1 VTRRHERATTRR
13 RFVQGLAAGGVL
25 AGAGA
30 WLPRRAA
37 LAASVA
43 DVATLHG
50 PVIDLT
56 IGAHEV
62 NFTGATRT
70 ATLANGTLPGPILRW
85 REGDDVTLRVRNA
98 LRVDTAIHWHGVL
111 TPSNMDGVPGLS
123 FRGIVPGDTYD
134 YRFRARQSG
143 TYWYHAHADFQE
155 QTGVYGAIV
164 IEPRAPEPFKYDREH
179 VVLLSD
185 WTDRDPLELYRLLRR
200 HSDYFNYN
208 QRTLGDFVR
217 DSKRDGFGSALE
229 DRFAWARMR
238 MTPAD
243 LADVG
248 GHAYTYL
255 VNGRTPAGNWTGLF
269 APGERVR
276 LRIVNGSSMTTFD
289 VRIPGLTMTVVAAD
303 GQHVQPVEVEE
314 CRMGAAEVLDV
325 LVEPRGADAFTLFAQ
340 SLDRSGY
347 ARATLAV
354 RDGLEAAVPALDPPI
369 YLSMADMGHQ
379 HGAGAASSTA
389 SEHATAATSEHAEHS
404 EHPEHTEHS
413 ERAEHV
419 DHSEHTEHAEHA
431 DHAEH
436 DAGAAATA
444 EHSSH
449 DAHMGHAGHTLQ
461 THPAT
466 ETHNPAVD
474 MQATT
479 PAPRLADPG
488 VGLRDNGRRVL
499 AYADLRSA
507 FADPDGR
514 APGRTIELHLTG
526 HMERFLWS
534 FDGVPFS
541 SAEPLALDYGERVR
555 FVLVND
561 TMMEHPIHLHGM
573 WSDLEDE
580 HGEFLV
586 RKHTISIP
594 PGTKRSFRVT
604 ADALGRWAFH
614 CHLLYHMMAGMFR
627 EVRVEE
633 PTAPPAEH
641 EHQHAH
647 GDAGTPPATTEYGHA
662 GHEHAEAE
670 SAAAAPAATDGETH
684 EHAHAPPEPAHDHS
698 QHVHE

>member
-25 AGAGA
+25 LGAGA
-30 WLPRRAA
+30 ELPRRAA
-37 LAASVA
+37 QAASVA
-43 DVATLHG
+43 DVSTLRG
-50 PVIDLT
+50 PKIGLT

-62 NFTGATRT
+62 NFTGATRS
-70 ATLANGTLPGPILRW
+70 ATLANGSLPGPILRW
-85 REGDDVTLRVRNA
+85 REGDDVTLSVRNE
-98 LRVDTAIHWHGVL
+98 LSTDTAIHWHGVL
-111 TPSNMDGVPGLS
+111 TPSNMDGVPGMS
-123 FRGIVPGDTYD
+123 FRGIAPGETYD

-143 TYWYHAHADFQE
+143 TYWYHAHAGFQE

-164 IEPRAPEPFKYDREH
+164 IEPLEPEPFKYDREH

-185 WTDRDPLELYRLLRR
+185 WTDRDPLDLYRLLKR

-217 DSKRDGFGSALE
+217 DSRRDGFGSALQ

-255 VNGRTPAGNWTGLF
+255 VNGKTPAGNWTGHF

-276 LRIVNGSSMTTFD
+276 LRIINGSAMTTFD
-289 VRIPGLTMTVVAAD
+289 LRIPGLMMTVVAAD
-303 GQHVQPVEVEE
+303 GRYVRPVDVEE
-314 CRMGAAEVLDV
+314 FRIGAAEVLDV
-325 LVEPRGADAFTLFAQ
+325 LVEPRGANAFTLFAQ

-354 RDGLEAAVPALDPPI
+354 RDGLEAAVPTLDPPI
-369 YLSMADMGHQ
+369 YLPMADMGHA
-379 HGAGAASSTA
+379 HGAD
-389 SEHATAATSEHAEHS
+389 SEHAEHV
-404 EHPEHTEHS
+404 
-413 ERAEHV
+413 EHV
-419 DHSEHTEHAEHA
+419 DSSEHAEHA
-431 DHAEH
+431 GH
-436 DAGAAATA
+436 DPGAVTTT
-444 EHSSH
+444 EHSAH
-449 DAHMGHAGHTLQ
+449 DAHAGHAGHAVQ
-461 THPAT
+461 AHPAT

-474 MQATT
+474 MQAAM

-514 APGRTIELHLTG
+514 APSRTVELHLTG
-526 HMERFLWS
+526 HMDRFLWS

-541 SAEPLALDYGERVR
+541 SAEPLVLEYGERVR

-580 HGEFLV
+580 GGEFLV
-586 RKHTISIP
+586 RKHTISFP

-614 CHLLYHMMAGMFR
+614 CHLLYHMTAGMFR

-633 PTAPPAEH
+633 ASALPAEH
-641 EHQHAH
+641 QHQHAH
-647 GDAGTPPATTEYGHA
+647 DDSGASP
-662 GHEHAEAE
+662 
-670 SAAAAPAATDGETH
+670 AAA
-684 EHAHAPPEPAHDHS
+684 EPAHDHS
-698 QHVHE
+698 EHVHE

>member
-1 VTRRHERATTRR
+1 MTRWRFERATTRR

-37 LAASVA
+37 FAASAA
-43 DVATLHG
+43 DVTTLHG
-50 PVIDLT
+50 PEIDLV
-56 IGAHEV
+56 IGSHEV
-62 NFTGATRT
+62 NFTGATRK

-85 REGDDVTLRVRNA
+85 REGDDVTLRVRNELA
-98 LRVDTAIHWHGVL
+98 TDTAIHWHGVL
-111 TPSNMDGVPGLS
+111 TPANMDGVPGLS
-123 FRGIVPGDTYD
+123 FHGIASGETYA

-164 IEPRAPEPFKYDREH
+164 IEPREPEPFKYDREH

-185 WTDRDPLELYRLLRR
+185 WTDRDPLDLYRLLKR

-217 DSKRDGFGSALE
+217 DSRRDGFGSALE

-276 LRIVNGSSMTTFD
+276 LRIINGSAMTTFD
-289 VRIPGLTMTVVAAD
+289 VRIPGLAMTVVAAD
-303 GQHVQPVEVEE
+303 GQHVRPVEVEE
-314 CRMGAAEVLDV
+314 FRIGAAEVLDV

-369 YLSMADMGHQ
+369 YLSMADMGHGE
-379 HGAGAASSTA
+379 HAASAAPGAA
-389 SEHATAATSEHAEHS
+389 SEHAHDSAAASEHAGHDS
-404 EHPEHTEHS
+404 
-413 ERAEHV
+413 RAAHG
-419 DHSEHTEHAEHA
+419 EHA
-431 DHAEH
+431 
-436 DAGAAATA
+436 
-444 EHSSH
+444 
-449 DAHMGHAGHTLQ
+449 MQ

-466 ETHNPAVD
+466 ETHNPAID
-474 MQATT
+474 MQAAM

-488 VGLRDNGRRVL
+488 AGLRDNGRRVL

-526 HMERFLWS
+526 HMDRFLWS

-541 SAEPLALDYGERVR
+541 GAEPLVLRYGERVR

-580 HGEFLV
+580 QGEFLV

-614 CHLLYHMMAGMFR
+614 CHLLYHMTAGMFR

-633 PTAPPAEH
+633 GPAPPLEH
-641 EHQHAH
+641 EHQHVH
-647 GDAGTPPATTEYGHA
+647 GDASSPPAAE
-662 GHEHAEAE
+662 HEH
-670 SAAAAPAATDGETH
+670 SH
-684 EHAHAPPEPAHDHS
+684 EHE
-698 QHVHE
+698 

>member
-1 VTRRHERATTRR
+1 VTRRPERATTRR

-25 AGAGA
+25 ASAGA
-30 WLPRRAA
+30 WLPRGAA
-37 LAASVA
+37 LAASA
-43 DVATLHG
+43 DIATLRG
-50 PVIDLT
+50 PAIDLA

-62 NFTGATRT
+62 NFTGETRT
-70 ATLANGTLPGPILRW
+70 ATLVNGTLPGPILRW
-85 REGDDVTLRVRNA
+85 REGDDVTLRVRND
-98 LRVDTAIHWHGVL
+98 LGVDTAIHWHGVL
-111 TPSNMDGVPGLS
+111 TPANMDGVPGLS
-123 FRGIVPGDTYD
+123 FHGIRPGETYD
-134 YRFRARQSG
+134 YRFRVRQNG

-155 QTGVYGAIV
+155 QTGLYGAIV
-164 IEPRAPEPFKYDREH
+164 IEPREPEPFRYDREH

-185 WTDRDPLELYRLLRR
+185 WTDRDPLDLYRLLKR
-200 HSDYFNYN
+200 HSDYYNYN
-208 QRTLGDFVR
+208 RRTLGDFVR
-217 DSKRDGFGSALE
+217 DSRRDGFGAALE

-255 VNGRTPAGNWTGLF
+255 VNGKTPAGNWTGLF

-276 LRIVNGSSMTTFD
+276 LRIINGSAMTTFD
-289 VRIPGLTMTVVAAD
+289 LRIPGLAMTVVAAD
-303 GQHVQPVEVEE
+303 GRYVRPVEVEQF
-314 CRMGAAEVLDV
+314 RIGAAEVLDV

-354 RDGLEAAVPALDPPI
+354 REGLDAPVPALDPPI
-369 YLSMADMGHQ
+369 YLSMADMGHA
-379 HGAGAASSTA
+379 HGAGAASPSA
-389 SEHATAATSEHAEHS
+389 SEHKHDTAATSEHAEHDAVA
-404 EHPEHTEHS
+404 T
-413 ERAEHV
+413 
-419 DHSEHTEHAEHA
+419 T
-431 DHAEH
+431 DHA
-436 DAGAAATA
+436 G
-444 EHSSH
+444 H
-449 DAHMGHAGHTLQ
+449 DAHAGHSGHALQ
-461 THPAT
+461 AHPAT
-466 ETHNPAVD
+466 EAHNPAVD
-474 MQATT
+474 MQAAM
-479 PAPRLADPG
+479 PMPRLADPG

-526 HMERFLWS
+526 HMDRFLWS

-541 SAEPLALDYGERVR
+541 AAEPLVLTYGERVR

-580 HGEFLV
+580 QGEFLV
-586 RKHTISIP
+586 RKHTISVP

-614 CHLLYHMMAGMFR
+614 CHLLYHMLAGMFR

-633 PTAPPAEH
+633 GQAAASER
-641 EHQHAH
+641 EHQHVH
-647 GDAGTPPATTEYGHA
+647 GDTN
-662 GHEHAEAE
+662 
-670 SAAAAPAATDGETH
+670 AAPAAEH
-684 EHAHAPPEPAHDHS
+684 ERSHGDE
-698 QHVHE
+698 

>member
-1 VTRRHERATTRR
+1 VTRPHAHATTRR

-25 AGAGA
+25 AGTGVC
-30 WLPRRAA
+30 LPRRTAEAA
-37 LAASVA
+37 QAE
-43 DVATLHG
+43 VATLRG

-62 NFTGATRT
+62 KLTGATRP

-111 TPSNMDGVPGLS
+111 TPSNMDGVPGMS
-123 FRGIVPGDTYD
+123 FHGIAPGETYD

-143 TYWYHAHADFQE
+143 TYWYHAHSDFQE
-155 QTGVYGAIV
+155 QTGLYGAIV
-164 IEPRAPEPFKYDREH
+164 IEPREPEPFKHDREH

-185 WTDRDPLELYRLLRR
+185 WTDRDPLDLYRLLKR

-217 DSKRDGFGSALE
+217 DSKQDGFGNALE
-229 DRFAWARMR
+229 DHFAWARMR
-238 MTPAD
+238 MSPAD

-269 APGERVR
+269 AAGERVR
-276 LRIVNGSSMTTFD
+276 LRIINGSSMTTFD
-289 VRIPGLTMTVVAAD
+289 VRIPGLAMTVVAAD
-303 GQHVQPVEVEE
+303 GQPVRPVEVDEF
-314 CRMGAAEVLDV
+314 RIGAAEVLDV

-354 RDGLEAAVPALDPPI
+354 RDGLEADVPTLDPPI
-369 YLSMADMGHQ
+369 RLSMADMGH
-379 HGAGAASSTA
+379 AGHAGTA
-389 SEHATAATSEHAEHS
+389 PTMSEHAGHDATATALEQAGHEAHTSA
-404 EHPEHTEHS
+404 
-413 ERAEHV
+413 
-419 DHSEHTEHAEHA
+419 DHSAHA
-431 DHAEH
+431 
-436 DAGAAATA
+436 
-444 EHSSH
+444 
-449 DAHMGHAGHTLQ
+449 MGPRA
-461 THPAT
+461 HPAT

-474 MQATT
+474 MQSSMAM
-479 PAPRLADPG
+479 PRLADPG

-499 AYADLRSA
+499 AYADLHSTFR
-507 FADPDGR
+507 DPDGR
-514 APGRTIELHLTG
+514 VPGRTIEVHLTG
-526 HMERFLWS
+526 HMDRFLWS

-541 SAEPLALDYGERVR
+541 GAEPLVLDYGERVR

-580 HGEFLV
+580 QGEFLV
-586 RKHTISIP
+586 RKHTISVP

-614 CHLLYHMMAGMFR
+614 CHLLYHMTAGMFR

-633 PTAPPAEH
+633 GAAPPAGH

-647 GDAGTPPATTEYGHA
+647 DDA
-662 GHEHAEAE
+662 
-670 SAAAAPAATDGETH
+670 SAPAAT
-684 EHAHAPPEPAHDHS
+684 EPARDHS